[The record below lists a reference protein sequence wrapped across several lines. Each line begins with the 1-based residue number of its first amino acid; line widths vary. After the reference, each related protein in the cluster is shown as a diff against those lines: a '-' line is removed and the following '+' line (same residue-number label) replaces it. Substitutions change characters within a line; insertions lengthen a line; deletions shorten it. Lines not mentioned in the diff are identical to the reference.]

1 MHFLQ
6 RRPSGD
12 HSAPIARAG
21 RIAATATLLIA
32 ASWLGADD
40 AAAAGFGFGGFGGF
54 GGFHGAW
61 HSRSHTAPPGTNSY
75 RRSNAPQHWNN
86 RSARHGS
93 HVTPPHH
100 TATASRHWHQTKQNR
115 YTGLHGGNQSGT
127 RGGTQVAHK
136 AGTNSGTQPNKG
148 SALVKSYNV
157 PATGGTKI
165 ATTTPSSTGGKT
177 TTAVVLSSS
186 NKPVISSNT
195 NNPPILKQYPTKPV
209 ITSSNST
216 SSRQPQSPASTY
228 RPPVVV
234 SPPQHGGHPWRPPVL
249 SRPHP
254 MGGPILDPMGGPVLA
269 SVPPM
274 DGGSA
279 PPPPPVNPTL
289 RSNRPGGGGAAP
301 PPTNVVTNSNNFVPD
316 EILVRFTGSIAPDTI
331 ATFTRDQRLALLY
344 THDLPLINAVFY
356 QFRITDGRAVPTVL
370 AGLQGDARI
379 AASQPN
385 YLYDMQ
391 QAAPQTA
398 VPDLEQY
405 AVEKLHLTQAHDLAT
420 GNGVLIAVVDT
431 AIDTTHPDLRD
442 SIVGQYDAVKTPI
455 VPLEHGTAMTGAIVA
470 HGRLAGVAP
479 GAHILAVR
487 AFDAASSGG
496 HATTTR
502 LLDSL
507 QWTST
512 SKARVIN
519 MSFAGPA
526 DPGLQSMI
534 AALHRQGVVL
544 VAAAGN
550 NGPQAQP
557 AYPAAYPG
565 VIAVTATDIDDHLL
579 SLANRG
585 SYVAVAAPGVD
596 VMATLPDG
604 KYDFS
609 TGTSIACAHVSGL
622 AALMLQ
628 RNPQLTPD
636 ALMAALIRTARDLG
650 PKGRDSEFGAG
661 LVDAYEAVLSQ
672 APPVAQ
678 GGAPERRP

>member
-12 HSAPIARAG
+12 HDAPIARAG
-21 RIAATATLLIA
+21 RIAAIATLLIA
-32 ASWLGADD
+32 AFWLGADG
-40 AAAAGFGFGGFGGF
+40 AAARGLGFGGGGF
-54 GGFHGAW
+54 GGFHGVG
-61 HSRSHTAPPGTNSY
+61 HSRYRATSPGAGSSY
-75 RRSNAPQHWNN
+75 RRSAAPQHWNYY
-86 RSARHGS
+86 RSRRGS
-93 HVTPPHH
+93 HVAPPHH
-100 TATASRHWHQTKQNR
+100 TAASPRHWHQARQYRHIGT
-115 YTGLHGGNQSGT
+115 HGGHQMGT
-127 RGGTQVAHK
+127 RGSSQVAHK
-136 AGTNSGTQPNKG
+136 TGTNSGTQPNK
-148 SALVKSYNV
+148 SYPV
-157 PATGGTKI
+157 PATNRGNTQI
-165 ATTTPSSTGGKT
+165 ATNPSSTGGKT
-177 TTAVVLSSS
+177 TAVHGDVSLGS
-186 NKPVISSNT
+186 VV
-195 NNPPILKQYPTKPV
+195 LKQYPTKPV
-209 ITSSNST
+209 ITSSGT
-216 SSRQPQSPASTY
+216 TPSRQPPGSGQPVPRPSPTASNY

-234 SPPQHGGHPWRPPVL
+234 SPPPHRGHPWRPPVL
-249 SRPHP
+249 SMPY
-254 MGGPILDPMGGPVLA
+254 PMGGPVL
-269 SVPPM
+269 SSLPPT
-274 DGGSA
+274 DGGTA
-279 PPPPPVNPTL
+279 PPPPPVTPTI
-289 RSNRPGGGGAAP
+289 RSNIPGGGGAAP
-301 PPTNVVTNSNNFVPD
+301 PPANVATNSNNFVPD

-331 ATFTRDQRLALLY
+331 ATFTRDQRLALLD
-344 THDLPLINAVFY
+344 THPLPLINTVFY
-356 QFRITDGRAVPTVL
+356 QFRITDGRAVPVVL

-391 QAAPQTA
+391 QTAPQTA
-398 VPDLEQY
+398 PDLEQY

-420 GNGVLIAVVDT
+420 GNGVLIAVIDT
-431 AIDTTHPDLRD
+431 AIDAGHPDLRD

-470 HGRLAGVAP
+470 HGRLEGVAP

-487 AFDAASSGG
+487 AFDAASAGG
-496 HATTTR
+496 RSTSTR

-512 SKARVIN
+512 SQARIIN

-526 DPGLQSMI
+526 DPGLQAMI
-534 AALHRQGVVL
+534 LALHRKGVVL

-550 NGPQAQP
+550 NGPQAPP

-596 VMATLPDG
+596 VMAALPEG
-604 KYDFS
+604 KYNFS

-636 ALMAALIRTARDLG
+636 ALAAALIRTAKDLG

-678 GGAPERRP
+678 GSTTERRP